1 MWFALPS
8 ECGDDAVSHSVYVTR
23 RDAPARAS
31 KQEVV
36 DSSDG
41 FVAHDRRQ
49 CLDFLRRKRA
59 GRRRLEID
67 AANLFRPATFT
78 GWRQRAKAAL
88 QHAERLFCHQTSGRE
103 FHARHADK
111 ALRPPIAPMIP
122 DQGPRRQPL
131 RPVLG
136 CGQKTSEH
144 TDDVLGAHAEGGN
157 GCIEI
162 RQESLDGLLARL
174 RPIDAPVPWQMHGS
188 RDQAAKSRRQ
198 EVHGLT
204 GPA

>member
-1 MWFALPS
+1 MAPLLSPHVTSRQVCPSRRPRMLRRTPSRSFFLSVRLNIRSCQWVSSAMWFALPS

-36 DSSDG
+36 DSPDG
-41 FVAHDRRQ
+41 FVAHDRRRG
-49 CLDFLRRKRA
+49 LDFLRRKRA

-103 FHARHADK
+103 FHARHADE
-111 ALRPPIAPMIP
+111 ALRPPLAPMIP
-122 DQGPRRQPL
+122 DQGPRRQTL
-131 RPVLG
+131 GPVLG
-136 CGQKTSEH
+136 CGQKTSE
-144 TDDVLGAHAEGGN
+144 
-157 GCIEI
+157 
-162 RQESLDGLLARL
+162 
-174 RPIDAPVPWQMHGS
+174 
-188 RDQAAKSRRQ
+188 
-198 EVHGLT
+198 
-204 GPA
+204 